1 MTERELEFVGKII
14 DIFGE
19 VETLTKE
26 YGYEDKIMSAMVFGL
41 IDEVYEKD
49 DGNNLA
55 NLQSIFSF
63 NLKDRDELETIKDV
77 MEEGYEDPKGN
88 GYSDLFGDMDI
99 SLN

>member
-1 MTERELEFVGKII
+1 MTERELEFMGKII
-14 DIFGE
+14 DIFQEIE
-19 VETLTKE
+19 VITKE
-26 YGYEDKIMSAMVFGL
+26 YGYEDKVMSAMVFGL
-41 IDEVYEKD
+41 IDEIYERG
-49 DGNNLA
+49 DGDNLA

-63 NLKDRDELETIKDV
+63 NLKDRGELETIRDV

>member
-1 MTERELEFVGKII
+1 MTERELEFMGKII

-49 DGNNLA
+49 DGNNLWRYGY
-55 NLQSIFSF
+55 FTE
-63 NLKDRDELETIKDV
+63 LKWKDLLERSSSDEIRRMAWRITLA
-77 MEEGYEDPKGN
+77 
-88 GYSDLFGDMDI
+88 
-99 SLN
+99 

>member
-1 MTERELEFVGKII
+1 MTERELEFMGKII

-26 YGYEDKIMSAMVFGL
+26 YGYEDKVMSAMVFGL
-41 IDEVYEKD
+41 IDEVHEKN
-49 DGNNLA
+49 DGNLA
-55 NLQSIFSF
+55 NLQSVFSF
-63 NLKDRDELETIKDV
+63 NLKDRGELHTIWGV
-77 MEEGYEDPKGN
+77 MDEGYEEPKGN